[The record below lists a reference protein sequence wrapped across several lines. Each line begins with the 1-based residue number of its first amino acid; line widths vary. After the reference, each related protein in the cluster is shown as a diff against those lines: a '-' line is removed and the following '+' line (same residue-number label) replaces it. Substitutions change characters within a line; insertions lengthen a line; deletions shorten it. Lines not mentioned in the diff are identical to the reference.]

1 MKKASHSEITRAV
14 EVLEVVAG
22 KESSAVIKK
31 IVFHLLPDRL
41 HSSQSIQWQIKNA
54 AINFL
59 DVPHMQQLLKIEIN
73 CKKIHGGHM
82 FLLNMRSSPQVVF
95 I

>member
-1 MKKASHSEITRAV
+1 MRAV

-41 HSSQSIQWQIKNA
+41 HSSQSIQSQIKNVP
-54 AINFL
+54 INFL
-59 DVPHMQQLLKIEIN
+59 DVPHMQQLLQIEIN
-73 CKKIHGGHM
+73 CEKMHGGHM
-82 FLLNMRSSPQVVF
+82 FLLNMHDSPGVVF